1 MDKRKARMTCI
12 RAVASKINDGIV
24 SQAEAACKYP
34 ISVATLFCQHPAAEA
49 ATAGQPPAEEA
60 ATAGQPEVAAIA
72 VRHPQISAAV

>member
-1 MDKRKARMTCI
+1 MDKRKARMTRI

-49 ATAGQPPAEEA
+49 ATAGHHLAEA
-60 ATAGQPEVAAIA
+60 AAAAGRPEAAAKA
-72 VRHPQISAAV
+72 VQHPQISAAV